1 MTQELE
7 AQASAIL
14 NSLVST
20 PFDQCIPITRAFKN
34 VTANASIYAV
44 RHRELGLLYIGKTRY
59 SRERFRDGHKAFLWS
74 WLDRY
79 NPDDVR
85 LLLHPLNFIELQTL
99 SSSLEAMIIAA
110 AKPPYNARYPARD

>member
-14 NSLVST
+14 DSLVST
-20 PFDQCIPITRAFKN
+20 PFNQCISISRAFKN
-34 VTANASIYAV
+34 LTASASIYAV
-44 RHRELGLLYIGKTRY
+44 RHRQLGLLYVGKTRY

-74 WLDRY
+74 WLDHY
-79 NPDDVR
+79 NPEDIR
-85 LLLHPLNFIELQTL
+85 LLLHPLTFIELQTL

-110 AKPPYNARYPARD
+110 AKPPYNARYPLRD